1 MTPSALAVPQF
12 NYETAFSR
20 NLGWVTEGEQQALR
34 TKRIAI
40 GGLGGSGGIHL
51 ITLARLGIGAFTL
64 ADFDTFDLVNFNR
77 QSGAMMSTVGKPKIE
92 VMKNTALDI
101 NPELDLKLFPQG
113 IRPDN
118 VKEFFTG
125 VDLYVD
131 ALDYFAFETR
141 SLVYKTLAEMK
152 IPAIIVAPLGIG
164 AALINF
170 LPGQMTFEEYFQWEG
185 VPDFEK
191 GLRFMVGL
199 SPAMLQRTYLA
210 DASRVKL
217 GQRAGPSIGG
227 SCQLCAGVAASE
239 AIKILLNRGNVTCAP
254 HAVQYDSYRNLLTHT
269 WRPWG
274 NSNPLQRLMLWVIRR
289 RLERGSQLTELP
301 ANGAGAKS

>member
-1 MTPSALAVPQF
+1 MTPSMPAVRF
-12 NYETAFSR
+12 EYEKAFSR
-20 NLGWVTEGEQQALR
+20 NLGWVTEAEQQGLR
-34 TKRIAI
+34 GKRIAI

-51 ITLARLGIGAFTL
+51 VTLARLGIGAFNL

-77 QSGAMMSTVGKPKIE
+77 QSGATMSSIGKPKIE
-92 VMKNTALDI
+92 VMRDAALDI
-101 NPELDLKLFPQG
+101 NPELDLRLFPKG
-113 IRPDN
+113 IQPDN
-118 VKEFFTG
+118 VKEFFAG

-141 SLVYKTLAEMK
+141 QLVYKTLAELK

-164 AALINF
+164 VAMVNF
-170 LPGQMTFEEYFQWEG
+170 LPGQMTFEEYFRWEG
-185 VPDFEK
+185 QTDEEK

-227 SCQLCAGVAASE
+227 SCQMCAGVAAGE
-239 AIKILLNRGNVTCAP
+239 AIKILLKRGHVHAAP
-254 HAVQYDSYRNLLTHT
+254 HAVQYDSYRNELART
-269 WRPWG
+269 WRPGG
-274 NSNPLQRLMLWVIRR
+274 NRNPIQRLMMWIIRR
-289 RLERGSQLTELP
+289 HLARGQLVKSLP
-301 ANGAGAKS
+301 STTS

>member
-1 MTPSALAVPQF
+1 MTPSAPAVGF
-12 NYETAFSR
+12 DYEKAFSR
-20 NLGWVTEGEQQALR
+20 NLGWVTEGEQQKLR
-34 TKRIAI
+34 SKRIAI

-51 ITLARLGIGAFTL
+51 VTLARLGIGAFNI

-77 QSGAMMSTVGKPKIE
+77 QSGALMSTVGKPKID
-92 VMKNTALDI
+92 VMRETALDI
-101 NPELDLKLFPQG
+101 NPELDLRLFPKG
-113 IRPDN
+113 IQPDN
-118 VKEFFTG
+118 VREFFKD

-141 SLVYKTLAEMK
+141 TLVYKTLAEMK

-164 AALINF
+164 VAMVNF
-170 LPGQMTFEEYFQWEG
+170 LPGKMTFEEYFQWEG
-185 VPDFEK
+185 VPDIEK

-227 SCQLCAGVAASE
+227 SCQMCAGVAAGE
-239 AIKILLNRGNVTCAP
+239 VIKILLGRGHVHAAP
-254 HAVQYDSYRNLLTHT
+254 YAVQYDSYRNELART

-274 NSNPLQRLMLWVIRR
+274 NRNPIQRLMMWVIRR
-289 RLERGSQLTELP
+289 RLARGQLVKSLP
-301 ANGAGAKS
+301 STT